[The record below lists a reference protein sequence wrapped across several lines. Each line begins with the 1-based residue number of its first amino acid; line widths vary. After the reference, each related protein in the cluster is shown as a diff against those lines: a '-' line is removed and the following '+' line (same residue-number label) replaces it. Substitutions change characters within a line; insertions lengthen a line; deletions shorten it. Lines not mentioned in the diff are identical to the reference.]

1 MLEATIRSSLAEGS
15 FHVISPSDFMRGLT
29 LAPLNTHKIN
39 NSQGNDKAN
48 MSMIQGCQNFL
59 K

>member
-29 LAPLNTHKIN
+29 LAPLKHT
-39 NSQGNDKAN
+39 
-48 MSMIQGCQNFL
+48 QN
-59 K
+59 